1 MKAKKCSQIIM
12 RKDGRF
18 LRQVVPLCKAQVVF
32 LTRAKSSDLTTVR
45 KIPKIYVT
53 LFNCSHQ
60 IYYAPKPRFLSFSL
74 EMIFLSDSSNC
85 RLQITM
91 SHFIILLYNFT
102 WKQGLKK
109 HLWAFSTTIQFTLW
123 ISFVTIMCRNDELSW
138 TMS

>member
-32 LTRAKSSDLTTVR
+32 LTRAKLSDLTTVR

-60 IYYAPKPRFLSFSL
+60 IYNAPKPRGLRFSL
-74 EMIFLSDSSNC
+74 EMIFLSDSSKC
-85 RLQITM
+85 LLQIPM
-91 SHFIILLYNFT
+91 SHFIILLYFT
-102 WKQGLKK
+102 WKQGLIK
-109 HLWAFSTTIQFTLW
+109 HLWAFSPTIQFTLW
-123 ISFVTIMCRNDELSW
+123 ISFVTIMCHNDELSF
-138 TMS
+138 TIS